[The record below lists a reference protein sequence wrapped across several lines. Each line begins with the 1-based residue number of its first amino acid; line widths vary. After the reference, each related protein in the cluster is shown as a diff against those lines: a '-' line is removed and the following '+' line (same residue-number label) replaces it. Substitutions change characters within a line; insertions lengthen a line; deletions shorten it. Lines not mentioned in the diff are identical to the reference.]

1 MANIGFIGLGI
12 MGKPMAKNLL
22 KAGHSLVVY
31 DIMPAGAD
39 EVAAAGAAKG
49 SSPKDVAGQTEL
61 VITMELPTIRPSAF
75 LLVKSTQTSW
85 LPRDRSGESEV
96 R

>member
-1 MANIGFIGLGI
+1 MTRIGFIGLGI

-49 SSPKDVAGQTEL
+49 SSPKD
-61 VITMELPTIRPSAF
+61 
-75 LLVKSTQTSW
+75 
-85 LPRDRSGESEV
+85 
-96 R
+96 